1 MSNLKKFAEFT
12 IEDAEQAEEELA
24 KFGSPDFFKP
34 QTGRNVVRFL
44 PALAGEKWAVQVMQH
59 FVTPPGGGKSIGF
72 VCPRVHAKRHCPA
85 CAKADQLRASGNPN
99 DSETAKQLAPKP
111 RIFAN
116 IVDRKN
122 PEKGVQVFPFP
133 KQVFDQLLAIRK
145 NETAGGDFTNPG
157 PRGFDISIEKKGQG
171 IDTEYKVLAARDET
185 PLGNDEWLEQLHD
198 LKRYAI
204 PDTEENLNKR
214 LSGGNTRGG
223 GGRAAAELGPSKGRA
238 RNAADDMVDDT

>member
-24 KFGSPDFFKP
+24 KFGSADFFKP
-34 QTGRNVVRFL
+34 QNGKNVIRFL

-59 FVTPPGGGKSIGF
+59 FVDMPGGGKSVGF

-85 CAKADQLRASGNPN
+85 CEKADRLRASGNPN
-99 DSETAKQLAPKP
+99 DAELAKKLAPKP

-116 IVDRKN
+116 IIDRKN

-145 NETAGGDFTNPG
+145 NEEAGGDFTNPG
-157 PRGFDISIEKKGQG
+157 PKGFDIIVQKTGEKLS
-171 IDTEYKVLAARDET
+171 TEYKVLAAREET
-185 PLGNDEWLEQLHD
+185 PLGNDEWLDQLND

-204 PDTEENLNKR
+204 PDTEEGLQRR
-214 LSGGNTRGG
+214 LSGGRGG
-223 GGRAAAELGPSKGRA
+223 GGGGRNPELTAGGRT
-238 RNAADDMVDDT
+238 RNAADDTMDLD